1 MNEREKARFNRL
13 KLVYQVIT
21 IKLIENAH
29 SPRLDK
35 IKGGYPEISMARTR
49 RILSVIYHIPKELHY
64 NVIKEMEEMKIL
76 KVNFGTISIKFKAP
90 KKEN

>member
-1 MNEREKARFNRL
+1 MNEREKARLNRL
-13 KLVYQVIT
+13 PLVYQVIT

-29 SPRLDK
+29 DPRFK
-35 IKGGYPEISMARTR
+35 KGNLEISMKRTR

-64 NVIKEMEEMKIL
+64 NIIQEMENMKIL

-90 KKEN
+90 KKQS